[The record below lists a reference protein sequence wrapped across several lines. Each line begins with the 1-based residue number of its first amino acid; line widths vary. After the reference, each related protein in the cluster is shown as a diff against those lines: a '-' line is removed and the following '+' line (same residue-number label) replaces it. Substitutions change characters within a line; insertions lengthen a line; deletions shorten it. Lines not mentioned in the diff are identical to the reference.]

1 MGAAARSISRSM
13 AASIPTPPAPPSPP
27 VPMCW
32 SRERRALPA
41 EPPLMRAISANCAAP
56 QTRAPVARAA
66 RNPVRQELRALY
78 FASAIYH
85 LRLFGGSPRGVS
97 LPLEPWPGERGRG
110 DMLLAGEFRF
120 ENEYVRAPSPPWRAD
135 IAAVGSEA
143 AWQTAR
149 DWTADWIKRFEIY
162 DRLAWRADVI
172 GNRLFAWLE

>member
-32 SRERRALPA
+32 SR
-41 EPPLMRAISANCAAP
+41 
-56 QTRAPVARAA
+56 
-66 RNPVRQELRALY
+66 ELRALY

-135 IAAVGSEA
+135 AGEEWRAALHSFQWLGDIAAVGSEA

-162 DRLAWRADVI
+162 DRLAWRADV
-172 GNRLFAWLE
+172 